1 MGEEK
6 AETVPPNIITEAAA
20 SDADATILLL
30 NNNPARGIFFE
41 LIGIVSLYPIPK
53 VMLGFN

>member
-41 LIGIVSLYPIPK
+41 LIGIVSLY
-53 VMLGFN
+53 GFGV